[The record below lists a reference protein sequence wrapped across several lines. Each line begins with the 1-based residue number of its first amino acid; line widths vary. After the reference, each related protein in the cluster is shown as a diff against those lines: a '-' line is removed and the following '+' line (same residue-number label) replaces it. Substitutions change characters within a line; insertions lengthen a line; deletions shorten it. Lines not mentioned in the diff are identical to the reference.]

1 MDVKICFVLL
11 AYLQGANAGLFGRD
25 GDGCTYWMGVE
36 NSCNAYNLAR
46 IPSSDAE
53 CVDDPSQMELPVICP
68 KGSVSGNAG
77 LCTDFNTV
85 CNASCH
91 ISGCGKDA
99 YLTAQNTPPVSNGK
113 CKRLS
118 KDGSWQC
125 IEWELAQQPLGILI
139 STPYAISLCPSGETN
154 YCFKMNYRRRGDPG
168 VSYALK
174 TQVSICLE
182 DNAVLEESD
191 IHDIHDSTLCANKVD
206 LKDQGIGNCWKTA
219 TIPITGPFMCATHNP
234 QIYIEIVKGVDH
246 FDIDNVNLEQTGD
259 DECEES
265 YVTIDQPEFRETI
278 IP

>member
-77 LCTDFNTV
+77 LCTVFNTV

-125 IEWELAQQPLGILI
+125 IEWELEQKPLGILI
-139 STPYAISLCPSGETN
+139 GTPLCGGTSDF
-154 YCFKMNYRRRGDPG
+154 YCFTMDYRRRGDPG

-182 DNAVLEESD
+182 NNANLCV
-191 IHDIHDSTLCANKVD
+191 DSKVD
-206 LKDQGIGNCWKTA
+206 LKDEGIGNCWKRA
-219 TIPITGPFMCATHNP
+219 TIEFAGPFDCAIQNP
-234 QIYIEIVKGVDH
+234 QIYIRIVKGVDH
-246 FDIDNVNLEQTGD
+246 FDIDNVNLEQTAADG
-259 DECEES
+259 CVES
-265 YVTIDQPEFRETI
+265 YLTIDQPEFRETI